1 MDQDTD
7 HVKRIAELE
16 RRVAE
21 LEESRTLTAEAI
33 VAVLERM
40 AQSAR
45 PRTLTE
51 AAKVIRDMWGAPAA

>member
-1 MDQDTD
+1 MDHEPD
-7 HVKRIAELE
+7 HVKRIADLE

-21 LEESRTLTAEAI
+21 IEENKALTVEAI
-33 VAVLERM
+33 AAVLEKM

-51 AAKVIRDMWGAPAA
+51 AARLIREMWGAPAA